1 MAKSRLI
8 DPIVMEDY
16 VVPVIL
22 HKEFRRSIRF
32 SITKKGLVIRC
43 PVLTPS
49 REILKNAK
57 TWCLKLKGNKPAALA
72 EFKYSDYF
80 NVKELNFLNDRYHI
94 SVTTIP
100 TDKDRISWEEKK
112 IKVIISDQYDSGQA
126 SKSIR
131 ELITTF
137 AVRRYTPFIKE
148 RVNQIN
154 RQHFNV
160 VINNVRLKNNRT
172 NWGSCSSKGNIN
184 LSVRLLKA
192 PMKVLDYVIIHEL
205 AHRIEMNHSSRFWNI
220 VAKACPDYKTSEKWL
235 KEHSHLCYI

>member
-1 MAKSRLI
+1 
-8 DPIVMEDY
+8 MEDY

-72 EFKYSDYF
+72 EFKQTDYF
-80 NVKELNFLNDRYHI
+80 NFKELEFLDDRYHLYI
-94 SVTTIP
+94 TAIP
-100 TDKDRISWEEKK
+100 TDKDSISWNDNK
-112 IKVIISDQYDSGQA
+112 IKVIISDRYDSGQA

-131 ELITTF
+131 DLITTF
-137 AVRRYTPFIKE
+137 AIRRYTPIITE
-148 RVNQIN
+148 RVTQIN

-160 VINNVRLKNNRT
+160 AINKVKLKNNRT

-192 PMKVLDYVIIHEL
+192 PQKVLDYVIIHEL

-220 VAKACPDYKTSEKWL
+220 VAGACPEYKICEKWL
-235 KEHSHLCYI
+235 KQHSHLCHI